1 VGRRGRV
8 VRVLTSGPARV
19 VATALVLG
27 VLAVV
32 IDWARLADTVAGGD
46 WGWLPPAV
54 LAFAAA
60 LAVGGVRWQ
69 LFLAAAGVPTTVV
82 DAVRGYFLG
91 SFMNVVL
98 PTGFGGDAAR
108 AAFVASDAG
117 VARAITTVTV
127 DRMSAMACLLALGI
141 AGALMWPGD
150 VPAELDVLLA
160 VTTVMGVLGIGLL
173 VLSSRSARVRRLV
186 PERLIPAAQTV
197 LATLRLYAANRPLL
211 VRTTLLGFAYQALV
225 VLCTVW
231 LGRAIGLDL
240 EAALVA
246 AALPLVLLVT
256 LVPITIAGLGVRE
269 GGFVA
274 LLGTAGV
281 AAEPATLLSLL
292 SLATAAVASLPG
304 ALVLLSWQS
313 RPRAQRYPRQS
324 S

>member
-1 VGRRGRV
+1 MGRRGQA

-27 VLAVV
+27 VLALV
-32 IDWARLADTVAGGD
+32 IDWGTLADTVAEGD

-69 LFLAAAGVPTTVV
+69 LFLAAAGVATGVW
-82 DAVRGYFLG
+82 DSVRGYFLG

-108 AAFVASDAG
+108 AAFVARDAG

-127 DRMSAMACLLALGI
+127 DRLSAMACLLMIGI
-141 AGALMWPGD
+141 AGAIVRPTD

-160 VTTVMGVLGIGLL
+160 VTTVMGVAGLGLL

-186 PERLIPAAQTV
+186 PERLRPAAQTV
-197 LATLRLYAANRPLL
+197 LGTLRAYAASRPLL
-211 VRTTLLGFAYQALV
+211 VRTTLLGLAYQALV

-240 EAALVA
+240 PAARPPCRWSCSSRSCRSRSPA
-246 AALPLVLLVT
+246 SASAR
-256 LVPITIAGLGVRE
+256 AGSWPCS
-269 GGFVA
+269 A
-274 LLGTAGV
+274 Q
-281 AAEPATLLSLL
+281 PAWR
-292 SLATAAVASLPG
+292 P
-304 ALVLLSWQS
+304 S
-313 RPRAQRYPRQS
+313 RPRCCPC
-324 S
+324 